1 MENKLNRIQKFG
13 LVALRMVI
21 GWHFLYE
28 GVAKLMK
35 GNWSAAGFL
44 MQSKGI
50 FAGIFQGIAAN
61 EGLLAIVNQ
70 LNIWGLIAIG
80 LGLMLGLFTRMA
92 SLFGMLLI
100 LLYYV
105 CNPLLVGYYY
115 SIPMEGNYLVINKN
129 IVEFAALFLIAIT
142 YSGYYA
148 GLDRII
154 YKLRRK
160 KS

>member
-100 LLYYV
+100 LLYCWDNTLWRVEKKVSTLNIRTWGTFLHLERNIKY
-105 CNPLLVGYYY
+105 LLDL
-115 SIPMEGNYLVINKN
+115 SIIHRK
-129 IVEFAALFLIAIT
+129 
-142 YSGYYA
+142 SGC
-148 GLDRII
+148 LQ
-154 YKLRRK
+154 LLLQLEQ